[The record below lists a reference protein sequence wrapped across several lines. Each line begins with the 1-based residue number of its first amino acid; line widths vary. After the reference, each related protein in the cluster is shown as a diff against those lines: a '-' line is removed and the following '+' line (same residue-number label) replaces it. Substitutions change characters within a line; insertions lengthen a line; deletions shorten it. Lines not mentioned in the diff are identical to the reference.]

1 MPETIEDLIL
11 QQDKRGVA
19 QLRPHLPVD
28 FCIRA
33 AQYVL
38 DNPGDVA
45 ITTGFYIL
53 AADSPETDGP
63 PGAIAIGRALETLGR
78 RVSYISDAYTT
89 PVLRGLLGPEA
100 QVEDF
105 PIGDV
110 EASRRWAID
119 LLARIK
125 RRFKTVK
132 HAKPPASRKE
142 SAETY
147 VVAMGFR
154 K

>member
-28 FCIRA
+28 FCTRA

-53 AADSPETDGP
+53 AAGSPETDGP
-63 PGAIAIGRALETLGR
+63 PGAIAIGRALEALGR

-100 QVEDF
+100 QIEDF

-110 EASRRWAID
+110 EASRRPGSSPLCSSPSSGA
-119 LLARIK
+119 AG
-125 RRFKTVK
+125 
-132 HAKPPASRKE
+132 PA
-142 SAETY
+142 ATPT
-147 VVAMGFR
+147 
-154 K
+154 